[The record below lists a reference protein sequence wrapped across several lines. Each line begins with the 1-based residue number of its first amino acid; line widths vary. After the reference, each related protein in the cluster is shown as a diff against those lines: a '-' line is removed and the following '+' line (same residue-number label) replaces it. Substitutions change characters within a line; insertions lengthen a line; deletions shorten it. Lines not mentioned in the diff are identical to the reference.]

1 MKRKMIFTDTL
12 TKDLAY
18 AECVFVNI
26 DFTKIFTPTE
36 EVSFGACKFKKCI
49 LPLDCVCVLGE
60 LESCI
65 LSTKTFGKMHGVT
78 VTACKIAEA
87 KLV

>member
-49 LPLDCVCVLGE
+49 LPPTCACVLGE
-60 LESCI
+60 VENCVLTPEAIC
-65 LSTKTFGKMHGVT
+65 KMHGVT
-78 VTACKIAEA
+78 VTACEIAEA